1 MAFLRFTIFSQL
13 QERLA
18 QRREER
24 AKRKAQ
30 EELDRNA
37 EENKKQKENE
47 IEQDENSP
55 PKAASAG
62 HVVERTEKLKGR
74 ASTLPVSFCAD
85 CHRSLCVSAILESY
99 TARNIFFRLVVLQS
113 SQPQDAF
120 ASLAPVW
127 GPDVCCKFS
136 TGFMQVDCQDFYP
149 QAYPE
154 TLLPVV
160 II

>member
-1 MAFLRFTIFSQL
+1 MTFLRFTVFSQL

-18 QRREER
+18 RRREER

-55 PKAASAG
+55 PKAGIAG

-74 ASTLPVSFCAD
+74 TSTLPVSFCAD
-85 CHRSLCVSAILESY
+85 CHRSLCVSATLESY

-113 SQPQDAF
+113 SQYQDAS

-136 TGFMQVDCQDFYP
+136 TGFMQVDCQEFIHKLIQKLFYP
-149 QAYPE
+149 W
-154 TLLPVV
+154 
-160 II
+160 